1 MQERLVEMVQEI
13 TKAQLLNWRLGTL
26 KDAGDMRPQQV
37 SLAKRNNCET
47 ALEVARSAR
56 QVLGGNGVT
65 SMYPVMRHMN
75 NLESVI
81 TYEGTHE
88 VHTLVV
94 GEDVTGE
101 NAFT

>member
-1 MQERLVEMVQEI
+1 
-13 TKAQLLNWRLGTL
+13 
-26 KDAGDMRPQQV
+26 MRPQQV
-37 SLAKRNNCET
+37 SLAKRNNCQT
-47 ALEVARSAR
+47 ALDIARSAR
-56 QVLGGNGVT
+56 QMLGGNGVT

-88 VHTLVV
+88 VHTLIV
-94 GEDVTGE
+94 GEDVTGL